1 MAWGEM
7 RHFLAYRAVLNPWFP
22 AAVIPAISILVTA
35 LEIALAILLLVGF
48 QTRMAAKISAW
59 LTLAFAIGMTA
70 GTGIKSALNASVVAF
85 SACAWLLAKAEH
97 YPLSLDAARKAR
109 NSRVQVVQGKG
120 PLPFDKENG
129 L

>member
-1 MAWGEM
+1 
-7 RHFLAYRAVLNPWFP
+7 
-22 AAVIPAISILVTA
+22 
-35 LEIALAILLLVGF
+35 
-48 QTRMAAKISAW
+48 
-59 LTLAFAIGMTA
+59 MTA

-85 SACAWLLAKAEH
+85 SACAWLLARAEH

>member
-1 MAWGEM
+1 M
-7 RHFLAYRAVLNPWFP
+7 RRHAAFSRLHAVLNPWFP

-59 LTLAFAIGMTA
+59 LTRAFAIGMTA